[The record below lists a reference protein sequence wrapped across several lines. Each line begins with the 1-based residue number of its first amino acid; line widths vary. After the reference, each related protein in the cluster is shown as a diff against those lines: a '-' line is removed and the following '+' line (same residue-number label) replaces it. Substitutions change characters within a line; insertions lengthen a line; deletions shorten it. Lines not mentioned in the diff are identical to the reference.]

1 MYLQCEAHFV
11 VAEYISQLVER
22 RCGTECEDT
31 DLFGERTNL
40 VNFGLYSVLK
50 LNLIVRTGTNWDLL
64 S

>member
-31 DLFGERTNL
+31 DLFGEQVRHTDQSGEFWL
-40 VNFGLYSVLK
+40 IFCTETKPDSEDWDK
-50 LNLIVRTGTNWDLL
+50 L
-64 S
+64 